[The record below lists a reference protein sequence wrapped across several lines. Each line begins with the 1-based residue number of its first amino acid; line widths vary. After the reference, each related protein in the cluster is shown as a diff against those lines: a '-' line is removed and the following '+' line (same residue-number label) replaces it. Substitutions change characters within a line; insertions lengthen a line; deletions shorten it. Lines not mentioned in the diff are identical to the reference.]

1 MRAPPLAI
9 NDLEPPDCFS
19 YALNSVNLT
28 IPARTR
34 YRHLSRDGRLLVE
47 PVWSKVRWGDQE
59 EARGRVSVQLAHAS
73 VSSCDNGSRK
83 APCRRLP
90 KMPHRCGWSVPAR

>member
-28 IPARTR
+28 IPAEALNRAR
-34 YRHLSRDGRLLVE
+34 AALFLSI
-47 PVWSKVRWGDQE
+47 E
-59 EARGRVSVQLAHAS
+59 EQNSAAA
-73 VSSCDNGSRK
+73 
-83 APCRRLP
+83 
-90 KMPHRCGWSVPAR
+90 

>member
-28 IPARTR
+28 IPPKGFIASQQALKCDYKKVANAAPRI
-34 YRHLSRDGRLLVE
+34 YKLLKSKDHPEWYRLLA
-47 PVWSKVRWGDQE
+47 KVLQCS
-59 EARGRVSVQLAHAS
+59 SVAE
-73 VSSCDNGSRK
+73 GSRNWQ
-83 APCRRLP
+83 
-90 KMPHRCGWSVPAR
+90 H

>member
-28 IPARTR
+28 IPFRGGDPPYSAGKVIGSAKG
-34 YRHLSRDGRLLVE
+34 LAGAIARLLGAAIVDLLVSE
-47 PVWSKVRWGDQE
+47 F
-59 EARGRVSVQLAHAS
+59 RG
-73 VSSCDNGSRK
+73 K
-83 APCRRLP
+83 AEGANAGR
-90 KMPHRCGWSVPAR
+90 SA